1 MINSWY
7 MVLGAIVGVVTGLV
21 DSTVLLTTA
30 TEVANVVKRLLEL
43 LSVPIIFLSITTAIS
58 GMTDKRD
65 AACLGTRVMRYTILT
80 TLLAGIVGILLFV
93 FIKPVVSIA
102 GAAGAAA
109 SIPSSGFAEFLRT
122 IVPSNIIFA
131 LSSNSHVASV
141 VFLALL
147 LGFSTLALEE
157 KSKKLLHTGFSTLFA
172 LMMQVTQFIL
182 TLMPFG
188 VWAFT
193 ALFVRSLVLRE
204 ADGVGL
210 GLYVITVLAANLLQ
224 GAVVLPVLLWM
235 KGLSPRRLF
244 DAFKPALTTAF
255 FSKSSNA
262 SLPVTIK
269 CAQERA
275 KISPT
280 ISKFV
285 LPLCAT
291 INMNGCAAFILITIL
306 FVGSSHGMIFT
317 AFDMVMWLLIA
328 TIAAVGNAG
337 VPMGCFFLT
346 SSFLAHLGL
355 PVQLMG
361 VILPIYALID
371 MVETAL
377 NVWSDSCV
385 TAMVNEDHK
394 RCGPSKA
401 GV

>member
-7 MVLGAIVGVVTGLV
+7 MVLGAILGILTGIV
-21 DSTVLLTTA
+21 DSPALLATA
-30 TEVANVVKRLLEL
+30 TEVANVIKRLLEL

-65 AACLGTRVMRYTILT
+65 AACLGTRVMRYTVLT

-102 GAAGAAA
+102 NAAGAAA
-109 SIPSSGFAEFLRT
+109 SIPSNGFADFLRA
-122 IVPSNIIFA
+122 IVPTNIIFA

-147 LGFSTLALEE
+147 LGFATLALEE
-157 KSKKLLHTGFSTLFA
+157 KQKKLLHQGFSTLFA
-172 LMMQVTQFIL
+172 LMMQVTHFIL
-182 TLMPFG
+182 ALMPLG

-193 ALFVRSLVLRE
+193 ALFVRSLVLCE
-204 ADGVGL
+204 ADGIGL
-210 GLYVITVLAANLLQ
+210 GLYVITVLAANVLQ
-224 GAVVLPVLLWM
+224 GCVVLPVLLWM
-235 KGLSPRRLF
+235 KGLSPRRLLN
-244 DAFKPALTTAF
+244 AFKPALTTAF

-262 SLPVTIK
+262 ALPVTIK
-269 CAQERA
+269 CAEERA

-306 FVGSSHGMIFT
+306 FVGSSHGMVFSG
-317 AFDMVMWLLIA
+317 FDMVMWLLIA

-346 SSFLAHLGL
+346 SAFLAHLQL

-361 VILPIYALID
+361 VILPVYALID

-385 TAMVNEDHK
+385 TTMVNEDHK
-394 RCGPSKA
+394 RCS
-401 GV
+401 

>member
-7 MVLGAIVGVVTGLV
+7 MLIGALLGIVTGF
-21 DSTVLLTTA
+21 STSASLLA
-30 TEVANVVKRLLEL
+30 SASEIANVIRRLLEL
-43 LSVPIIFLSITTAIS
+43 LSVPIIFLSIITAVS
-58 GMTDKRD
+58 GMTDRRD
-65 AACLGTRVMRYTILT
+65 AACLGTRVIRYTVLT
-80 TLLAGIVGILLFV
+80 TLLAGIVGMVLFF
-93 FIKPVVSIA
+93 FIHPVVSVSD
-102 GAAGAAA
+102 GLGAAA
-109 SIPSSGFAEFLRT
+109 STPAGGFADFLRT
-122 IVPSNIIFA
+122 IVPSNIVFA

-147 LGFSTLALEE
+147 LGFATLALEE
-157 KSKKLLHTGFSTLFA
+157 ETKSLLHRGFAALFA
-172 LMMQVTQFIL
+172 LMMQVTRFIL
-182 TLMPFG
+182 VLMPLG

-224 GAVVLPVLLWM
+224 GAVVLPVILWL

-255 FSKSSNA
+255 LSKSSNA
-262 SLPVTIK
+262 TLPITIE
-269 CAQERA
+269 CATKRA
-275 KISPT
+275 KLSPT
-280 ISKFV
+280 TSKFV

-306 FVGSSHGMIFT
+306 FVGSSHGMVFT
-317 AFDMVMWLLIA
+317 LADMVMWLLIA

-337 VPMGCFFLT
+337 VPMGCFFIT
-346 SSFLAHLGL
+346 SAFLAHLQL
-355 PVQLMG
+355 PVHLMG

-385 TAMVNEDHK
+385 AALVDSDCK
-394 RCGPSKA
+394 SS
-401 GV
+401 